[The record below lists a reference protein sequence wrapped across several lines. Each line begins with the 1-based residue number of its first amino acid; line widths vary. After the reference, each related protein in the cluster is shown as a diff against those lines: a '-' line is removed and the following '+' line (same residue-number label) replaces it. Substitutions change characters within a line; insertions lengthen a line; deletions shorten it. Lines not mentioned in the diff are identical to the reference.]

1 MKHDLIKR
9 ILSSLILLPI
19 ALFLIIK
26 GSILFNIFLTITLVI
41 ALYEWHK
48 MSKSK
53 PYYFFGLIF
62 ISISFI

>member
-26 GSILFNIFLTITLVI
+26 GSILFNIFLIITFAI
-41 ALYEWHK
+41 TLYEWHK
-48 MSKSK
+48 CQN
-53 PYYFFGLIF
+53 
-62 ISISFI
+62 